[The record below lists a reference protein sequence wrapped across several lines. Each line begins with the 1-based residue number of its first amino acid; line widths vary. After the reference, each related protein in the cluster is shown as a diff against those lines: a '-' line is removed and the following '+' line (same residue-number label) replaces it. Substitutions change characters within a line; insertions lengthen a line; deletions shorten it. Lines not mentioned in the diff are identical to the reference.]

1 MLAMQECKTLDFAKL
16 QLGYELVF
24 YVGLVGLPV
33 ICAELINHG
42 KPAETPCALIEKGT
56 RPEQKV
62 YTANLAS
69 LSELITSN
77 NVHASTLLIVGWLA
91 SSHDKLKWFSG

>member
-1 MLAMQECKTLDFAKL
+1 M
-16 QLGYELVF
+16 
-24 YVGLVGLPV
+24 GLVSLPV

-62 YTANLAS
+62 YTATLAS
-69 LSELITSN
+69 LPELIAN
-77 NVHASTLLIVGWLA
+77 NDVHAPTLLIVGWVA
-91 SSHDKLKWFSG
+91 SLHHQLKWFGG